1 MPDLA
6 PSIGV
11 GNPMR
16 QGTLN
21 EFPYP
26 IGLRQKQFSLGDP
39 GTPGRAE
46 ERKKSALAVTVH
58 DLLF

>member
-1 MPDLA
+1 
-6 PSIGV
+6 
-11 GNPMR
+11 MR